1 MVGRNVDGKMGK
13 ERLVSPTRKKV
24 KNLKQFA
31 DMSEDEFEKHFQ
43 GITEPDDS
51 SVNLKE
57 LEGKVK
63 KKLIEFGEDYDL
75 SDMKVNDKLVLRNL
89 ILAIISLEDLE
100 LDFAGI
106 QTDIS
111 DRNILLLDRLSNVM
125 SRLRS
130 DISKMQNDLKLT
142 RKIRKEGQ
150 EETFL
155 AWMDKVRNYANEFY
169 TEKTLSIFCLDCRRY
184 LASVWL
190 LYPEGVNTMTLKC
203 VNCGNYTEVES
214 LKDLYETGN
223 RNLDDVALP

>member
-13 ERLVSPTRKKV
+13 ARLVSPTRKKI

-43 GITEPDDS
+43 SLSEDEEVLID
-51 SVNLKE
+51 LAE
-57 LEGKVK
+57 LEAKVE
-63 KKLIEFGEDYDL
+63 KKLVEFGDDYDL
-75 SDMKVNDKLVLRNL
+75 SDMKVNDRLVLRNL
-89 ILAIISLEDLE
+89 ILTIISLEDIE
-100 LDFAGI
+100 LIFAGI
-106 QTDIS
+106 QTEIS

-130 DISKMQNDLKLT
+130 DISKMQTDLKLT

-155 AWMDKVRNYANEFY
+155 AWMDKIRNYADEFY
-169 TEKTLSIFCLDCRRY
+169 TEKTLSIFCTDCRRY

-190 LYPEGVNTMTLKC
+190 LYPEGVNTITLKC
-203 VNCGNYTEVES
+203 ANCGNYT
-214 LKDLYETGN
+214 
-223 RNLDDVALP
+223 